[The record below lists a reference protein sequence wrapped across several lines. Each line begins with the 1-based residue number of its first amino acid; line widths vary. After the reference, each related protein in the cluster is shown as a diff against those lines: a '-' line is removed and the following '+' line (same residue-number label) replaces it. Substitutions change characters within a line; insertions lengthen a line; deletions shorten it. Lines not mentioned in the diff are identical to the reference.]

1 MKINPTDKI
10 QYLIHQVDPVSKKIQ
25 GSDSFD
31 TVLQQVEK
39 SSDKSRTIEKT
50 STRPMIG
57 LYPDVGVLTDYGMPE
72 TAAAHKLLDALNA
85 YQQMLGDP
93 EATLKMIQPAV
104 DEMASQA
111 SGTLTML
118 DDMPD
123 ESPVKIILRETLT
136 HVTREIDKFNSGFY
150 VDG

>member
-1 MKINPTDKI
+1 M
-10 QYLIHQVDPVSKKIQ
+10 
-25 GSDSFD
+25 
-31 TVLQQVEK
+31 
-39 SSDKSRTIEKT
+39 
-50 STRPMIG
+50 
-57 LYPDVGVLTDYGMPE
+57 LTDYGMPE